1 MSLAHWPARRCLETE
16 WLDTLAPDDPR
27 ALRSRRDLARLNRV
41 MGSAGILRRRLQG
54 RLPAQAVIA
63 ELGAGDGSLMLA
75 LVRQLPEPPARVLLV
90 DQHPGIAAGSCAALA
105 ALGCEAQCIAADA
118 LDWILSAQP
127 ADAILCNL
135 FLHHLPPQ
143 PLAALLQ
150 ACAAKTSLFVACE
163 PARRQSALVGSHLV
177 GLIGCNAVSR
187 HDAVVSVRAGFR
199 GQELSALWPQHG
211 VWELAEQAAGPF
223 SHVFSAS
230 LR

>member
-1 MSLAHWPARRCLETE
+1 MSTAHWKAKRCLETE

-27 ALRSRRDLARLNRV
+27 ALRSRRDLSRLNRV

-75 LVRQLPEPPARVLLV
+75 LVRQLPEPPAHILLV
-90 DQHPGIAAGSCAALA
+90 DQHPGIAAESSAALA
-105 ALGCEAQCIAADA
+105 ALGCETECVAADA

-143 PLAALLQ
+143 PLASLLQ

-163 PARRQSALVGSHLV
+163 PARSLSALAASHLV
-177 GLIGCNAVSR
+177 GAIGCSAVTR

-199 GQELSALWPQHG
+199 GKELSALWPQQG
-211 VWELAEQAAGPF
+211 NWILAEQAAGPF

-230 LR
+230 RC